1 MTTNTL
7 LAPFNHPFQAP
18 PFNEIQTGDF
28 LPAFEEAL
36 KQAKEEVNAIA
47 SEDSDATFTNTVE
60 ALEFSGMV
68 LSRISDIFFNLN
80 SAETNDEIQKIA
92 QEISPRLAAFSNDV
106 LLNESLF
113 KRVKQVWENRKSVN
127 LSVEQQ
133 TLLEK
138 SYLKFVRN
146 GALLDSDGQ
155 IRLREIDAQLSKLSL
170 QFGENVLKDTNS
182 FELHITNEN
191 DLKGLPNSIKEA
203 ASQEAKDRKKE
214 GWVFTLQYPS
224 YVPFMTYAA
233 NRELRKQLFMAFS
246 SRGFNHGDTNNEAIV
261 LEIVALKKERAQL
274 LGYTSHAHYTLER
287 RMAESP
293 TRVNDFLDYLLSKS
307 IDAAKRDVQQ
317 VQELAIKDGISQ
329 IERWDFT
336 YYSELVKQSLFDLDE
351 ELLKP
356 YFELD
361 SCINGMFETA
371 TKLYKIQFKERND
384 IPTYHPD
391 VKTYEVLKEGKHVS
405 LFYADFHPRKGKR
418 AGAWMTSFRG
428 QYIQNEEE
436 FRPHVSI
443 VCNFSKPTSSKP
455 SLLTFNELTTLFHEF
470 GHALHGMLAKGSYPS
485 ITGTSVFWDF
495 VELPSQIFENW
506 CYEPECLELFAKHYE
521 TGETIPNEFIQKI
534 QKSAQFQEGYQTVR
548 QVSFGLLDMSWHQL
562 NEDVPSNVATHEKE
576 HMKAAQVLPDV
587 EGTNMSCAFSHI
599 FQGGYS
605 AGYYS
610 YKWAEVLD
618 ADAFELFKEKGIF
631 NQEVASAFQNHILA
645 AGGSEHPMTLYKR
658 FRGQEPDPDALLR
671 RAGLITE

>member
-1 MTTNTL
+1 MTTNKL

-18 PFNEIQTGDF
+18 PFHEIKTSDF
-28 LPAFEEAL
+28 IPAFKEAL
-36 KQAKEEVNAIA
+36 KRATTEVQTIA
-47 SEDSDATFTNTVE
+47 NQKSEASFTNTIE
-60 ALEFSGMV
+60 ALEFSGMS

-92 QEISPRLAAFSNDV
+92 QEISPQLAAFSNDV
-106 LLNESLF
+106 LLNEPLF
-113 KRVKQVWENRKSVN
+113 NRVKQVWENRESYN
-127 LSVEQQ
+127 LSTEQQ
-133 TLLEK
+133 TLLKK

-146 GALLDSDGQ
+146 GALLSSESQ
-155 IRLREIDAQLSKLSL
+155 ARLREIDAQLSKLSL

-182 FELHITNEN
+182 FELNLTNEN
-191 DLKGLPNSIKEA
+191 DLSGLPKSIIEA
-203 ASQEAKDRKKE
+203 AEQEAKERGKN

-224 YVPFMTYAA
+224 YVPFMTYAT
-233 NRELRKQLFMAFS
+233 NRELRKHLFMAFS
-246 SRGFNHGDTNNEAIV
+246 SRGFNNVETNNEAIV
-261 LEIVALKKERAQL
+261 LKIVSLKKERAQL
-274 LGYTSHAHYTLER
+274 LGYTSHADYTLEQ
-287 RMAESP
+287 RMAES
-293 TRVNDFLDYLLSKS
+293 TNRVNDFLDYLLSNS
-307 IDAAKRDVQQ
+307 IGAAKNDVQQ
-317 VQELAIKDGISQ
+317 VQDLATKDGIKQ
-329 IERWDFT
+329 IERWDFA
-336 YYSELVKQSLFDLDE
+336 YYSELLKKSLFDLDE

-356 YFELD
+356 YFELEN
-361 SCINGMFETA
+361 CINGMFETA
-371 TKLYKIQFKERND
+371 SKLYGIQIKHRTD

-391 VKTYEVLKEGKHVS
+391 VKTYEVLKDGNHVS

-418 AGAWMTSFRG
+418 AGAWMTSYRS
-428 QYIQNEEE
+428 QHILNKEE

-443 VCNFSKPTSSKP
+443 VCNFSKPTSTKP

-521 TGETIPNEFIQKI
+521 TGELISTSLIQKI

-562 NEDVPSNVATHEKE
+562 DGDIPNNVAVHENE
-576 HMKAAQVLPDV
+576 QMKAAQVLPTV
-587 EGTNMSCAFSHI
+587 EGTNMSCSFSHI

-618 ADAFELFKEKGIF
+618 ADAFELFKQKGIF

-658 FRGQEPDPDALLR
+658 FRGKEPDPDALLR
-671 RAGLITE
+671 RAGLIAE

>member
-1 MTTNTL
+1 MTTNAL
-7 LAPFNHPFQAP
+7 LAPFNHPFQAS
-18 PFNEIQTGDF
+18 PFSDIQTADF

-36 KQAKEEVNAIA
+36 KQAAEEVNAI
-47 SEDSDATFTNTVE
+47 SNQESDATFTNTIE
-60 ALEFSGMV
+60 ALEFSGMI

-92 QEISPRLAAFSNDV
+92 QEVSPKLAAFSNDV

-113 KRVKQVWENRKSVN
+113 KRVKHVWENRESVD
-127 LSVEQQ
+127 LSIEQQ

-146 GALLDSDGQ
+146 GALLNTDGQ

-182 FELHITNEN
+182 FELFISNE
-191 DLKGLPNSIKEA
+191 DDIKGLPDSVKEVA
-203 ASQEAKDRKKE
+203 AQEAKDRKKE
-214 GWVFTLQYPS
+214 GWIFTLQYPS
-224 YVPFMTYAA
+224 YVPFMTYAE

-246 SRGFNHGDTNNEAIV
+246 SRGFKDSDTNNEAII
-261 LEIVALKKERAQL
+261 LEIVTLKKERAQL
-274 LGYTSHAHYTLER
+274 LGYASHADYTLER

-293 TRVNDFLDYLLSKS
+293 ARVNDFLDYLLSKS
-307 IDAAKRDVQQ
+307 IGAAKSDVKQ
-317 VQELAIKDGISQ
+317 VQELATKDGIHQ
-329 IERWDFT
+329 IERWDFA
-336 YYSELVKQSLFDLDE
+336 YYSELLKKSLFDLDE

-356 YFELD
+356 YLELD

-371 TKLYKIQFKERND
+371 TKLYGIQFKERND

-391 VKTYEVLKEGKHVS
+391 VKTYEVLKDEKHVS

-428 QYIQNEEE
+428 QHILNGEE
-436 FRPHVSI
+436 FRPHASI

-521 TGETIPNEFIQKI
+521 TGEVIPNEFIQKI
-534 QKSAQFQEGYQTVR
+534 QKSSQFQEGYQTVR
-548 QVSFGLLDMSWHQL
+548 QVSFGLLDMGWHQL
-562 NEDVPSNVATHEKE
+562 SGDIPSNVGTHENN
-576 HMKAAQVLPDV
+576 HMKAAQVLPEV

-618 ADAFELFKEKGIF
+618 ADAFELFKQTGIF
-631 NQEVASAFQNHILA
+631 TREVASAFQNHILA

-671 RAGLITE
+671 RAGLVTE